1 MMTQRLTELAIML
14 VALRI
19 YIPIPLS
26 HTFALQLHLES
37 GCHFVMKLLL
47 RIVTPYSLI
56 MVLLEVLLIDTV
68 NSLFITPRLEQY
80 EYFYATQDGDAAFFL
95 GNLNIGL
102 ENSLIIGKQDAAHIR
117 FDNSTGGMQLA
128 TNLGEQVTINYDGKV
143 GINTTQPAH
152 KLTIQSANVAG
163 LAIAQNWN
171 NPWIYGAGQGT
182 AAVGVRF
189 SRSNDDS
196 GSTGVMADIY
206 AGNEDELSDYYG
218 YLAFAT
224 RSGPSVNDMHV
235 SAVIDSNRNFVIG
248 ELSKFVNGT
257 STVQVQS
264 NSQQL
269 FLRHSRANVGAYWGV
284 GPYNTYSNFSILNNA
299 NLGVY
304 ISNGQTS
311 WSANS
316 DERIKTDLLPITNAA
331 EKVASLRAM
340 TGRYTQDEPYISR
353 SFLIAQDVLKVFPQ
367 AVTVP
372 ADPAEPLGLSYTDV
386 IPLLVAAIQEL
397 KDQVDQLKS
406 QQKQ

>member
-1 MMTQRLTELAIML
+1 
-14 VALRI
+14 
-19 YIPIPLS
+19 
-26 HTFALQLHLES
+26 
-37 GCHFVMKLLL
+37 
-47 RIVTPYSLI
+47 
-56 MVLLEVLLIDTV
+56 
-68 NSLFITPRLEQY
+68 
-80 EYFYATQDGDAAFFL
+80 
-95 GNLNIGL
+95 
-102 ENSLIIGKQDAAHIR
+102 
-117 FDNSTGGMQLA
+117 
-128 TNLGEQVTINYDGKV
+128 
-143 GINTTQPAH
+143 
-152 KLTIQSANVAG
+152 VAG

-171 NPWIYGAGQGT
+171 NPWIYGAGQGA

-196 GSTGVMADIY
+196 GATGTMADIY

-235 SAVIDSNRNFVIG
+235 SAVIDSNRNFVVG
-248 ELSKFVNGT
+248 EYSKFVNGT

-311 WSANS
+311 WTANS
-316 DERIKTDLLPITNAA
+316 DERIKADLLPITDAT
-331 EKVASLRAM
+331 EKVAGLRAM
-340 TGRYTQDEPYISR
+340 TGRYTQDEPGISR

-397 KDQVDQLKS
+397 QDQVDQLKS
-406 QQKQ
+406 QQQQ